1 MKRSLINGFPRA
13 ERIGKAAEIRGLFKS
28 TARPSV
34 KGAKLF
40 VKPNDSG
47 LNRIAF
53 TLPRHYGTAVE
64 RNRTKRLCREA
75 FRLRKH
81 TLRQGYDMLLLL
93 YPPAA
98 SQRDSFAARDAQL
111 CTLCKR
117 AGLL

>member
-1 MKRSLINGFPRA
+1 MKRSPTNGFSRA

-40 VKPNDSG
+40 VKPNDCG

-53 TLPRHYGTAVE
+53 TLPRHYGNAVE

-75 FRLRKH
+75 FRQRKH
-81 TLRQGYDMLLLL
+81 TMKQGYDMLLVM

-98 SQRDSFAARDAQL
+98 SLPDTFAARDAQL
-111 CTLCKR
+111 CTLCKK